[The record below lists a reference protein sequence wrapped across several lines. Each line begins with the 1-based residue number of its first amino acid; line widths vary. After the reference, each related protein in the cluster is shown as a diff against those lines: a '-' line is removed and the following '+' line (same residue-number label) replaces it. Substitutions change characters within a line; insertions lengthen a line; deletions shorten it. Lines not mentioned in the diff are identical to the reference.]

1 MLRSTSG
8 APVLRPAVDGLHHL
22 GKQRRDRVV
31 DELLVRLRLPVWV
44 WVRVRVRTRIGVRF
58 IDGLLEA
65 G

>member
-8 APVLRPAVDGLHHL
+8 APVLRPAVDGLDHL

-44 WVRVRVRTRIGVRF
+44 WVRVRTRIGVRF